1 MITILVVDDHAIA
14 RAGLVSLLE
23 TEADLDVI
31 GQAENGSTAIDIVRK
46 SHPQVII
53 VDLMMPGMDGVELT
67 KRIREIDPD
76 AHILILTTFGDSDD
90 IAHALESG
98 ARGALMKNTAV
109 PDLLAAIRTVAAG
122 GESIALEIRKM
133 LRLSP
138 PVPQLTYRQMEILQS
153 VTRGLT
159 NTDIAHQL
167 GITVDCVKDHVNVIL
182 QKLGAANRS
191 EAVAI
196 ALRKHLLKI

>member
-1 MITILVVDDHAIA
+1 MTS
-14 RAGLVSLLE
+14 R
-23 TEADLDVI
+23 
-31 GQAENGSTAIDIVRK
+31 
-46 SHPQVII
+46 
-53 VDLMMPGMDGVELT
+53 
-67 KRIREIDPD
+67 
-76 AHILILTTFGDSDD
+76 
-90 IAHALESG
+90 ALESG

-138 PVPQLTYRQMEILQS
+138 PVPQLTHRQMEILQS